1 MTKKRKKKRKGEKI
15 KERKVKWKDKKKGNE
30 NMERGE
36 TRANRLGSKRGTS
49 ELVEMWVDFDSS
61 RRADGVIATTT
72 VSKRR

>member
-1 MTKKRKKKRKGEKI
+1 MTKKRKKKRKGKKI

-30 NMERGE
+30 NMEGGE